1 MKILMVNK
9 FLYPNGGAEV
19 YMIKLG
25 QYLEGMGH
33 EVQYF
38 GMEDQRNVV
47 GNQWNSYT
55 RNIDFRNNDL
65 SLLSKIIYA
74 KNSIYS
80 KEARNKI
87 RVVLERFKPDLVH
100 LNNINYQLTPSII
113 LEIEAHHIPIIQ
125 TVHDSQIACPNHR
138 LYIEKTG
145 QICEKCVGGNYLNCI
160 KERCVQDSLS
170 KSTLAAFES
179 VYYHNKDIYNKVD
192 RYVCPSKFIGKKIIQ
207 GGVKKEKI
215 EILYNFSDNIE
226 ELPAK
231 KQEEGYALYFG
242 RLSVEKGIR
251 TLIKVCKELPEVK
264 FVIAG
269 IGPLEDD
276 FNNIDNVSSVGFK
289 SGEELLSLIRNAEF
303 SLYPSECYENCPLSI
318 IESQNLGTPI
328 IGSDLGG
335 IKELIEHEKTGLIF
349 KAADANALKS
359 SIQRLWNDKKL
370 VKYMED
376 NCLEK
381 KDNSIEKYF
390 EKLIK
395 IYQSLLQ

>member
-1 MKILMVNK
+1 
-9 FLYPNGGAEV
+9 
-19 YMIKLG
+19 
-25 QYLEGMGH
+25 
-33 EVQYF
+33 
-38 GMEDQRNVV
+38 
-47 GNQWNSYT
+47 
-55 RNIDFRNNDL
+55 
-65 SLLSKIIYA
+65 
-74 KNSIYS
+74 
-80 KEARNKI
+80 
-87 RVVLERFKPDLVH
+87 
-100 LNNINYQLTPSII
+100 
-113 LEIEAHHIPIIQ
+113 
-125 TVHDSQIACPNHR
+125 
-138 LYIEKTG
+138 
-145 QICEKCVGGNYLNCI
+145 
-160 KERCVQDSLS
+160 
-170 KSTLAAFES
+170 
-179 VYYHNKDIYNKVD
+179 
-192 RYVCPSKFIGKKIIQ
+192 
-207 GGVKKEKI
+207 
-215 EILYNFSDNIE
+215 
-226 ELPAK
+226 
-231 KQEEGYALYFG
+231 
-242 RLSVEKGIR
+242 
-251 TLIKVCKELPEVK
+251 LPEVK